1 MAVNAPPM
9 SLKSRVGLRI
19 REIRKQRGLTQEA
32 LAERSERSVDGISA
46 LERGLVLPGFETLE
60 RLAEV
65 LDVPLASFFDVPGDD
80 DGSQRSQL
88 LAQLLVLGRT
98 LDDDDLQVAVEQVSA
113 LTRRAERRGRTRR

>member
-1 MAVNAPPM
+1 MDLRRM
-9 SLKSRVGLRI
+9 SLKARVGLRI
-19 REIRKQRGLTQEA
+19 REIRKQRSLTQEA
-32 LAERSERSVDGISA
+32 LAEKAERSVDGISA

-80 DGSQRSQL
+80 DGNQR
-88 LAQLLVLGRT
+88 AQLLVQLMLLGRA

-113 LTRRAERRGRTRR
+113 LTRKAERKGRTRR